1 MKKLTM
7 SNLIEEVNTN
17 LKQAIPESHLN
28 TDLEESMMYSLQAG
42 GKELDL
48 YYYYLH

>member
-28 TDLEESMMYSLQAG
+28 TDLEEHDVLTSG
-42 GKELDL
+42 RRKN
-48 YYYYLH
+48 